1 MNEYPL
7 NDIIYDSKI
16 WKKDSL
22 DEKDESSNNNIQN
35 SKKKNN
41 KSSKNGSMSSNSNNT
56 NSNNTNSNCNNS
68 NNTNSNNSDNNSISL
83 GVNNI
88 INNKQKINK
97 NNGNGKKLTLPIG
110 SISKSLKLK
119 KETNKTSN
127 NIGKKIQKPLES
139 KKVSQNLPSIIGK
152 SKEQNT
158 NCFDKI
164 KDKNLNEK
172 KNNSKTKTQENK
184 ITKKNN
190 IISKD
195 LNYQEK
201 NKKTNKIQSKNN
213 DVKIIKKIG
222 GSEENE
228 EFEDEKDDEVLKINK
243 VATIDIKSNFMNDH
257 YLLPNNPFYN
267 NTLNNYNSNNSKKP
281 GNQICVTESDDS
293 YNKSSSVFD
302 PPSGRSNNSIKTFFT
317 TNSCKGNQMD
327 RYPHSN
333 KYPLA
338 NVINNNENNIR
349 NYNSN
354 NIFYPQKNTALMGS
368 FLSTGANSH
377 SHSGQR
383 YDTSNSNESGQS
395 PHNYN
400 VLQRQF
406 SNSNFNNFTKSVSG
420 TMNNNI
426 NKGAINNNMNN
437 NMNYNYMMQINPLE
451 RHIYPSNCNSNEL
464 VFKQPFSINSS
475 FFYKNNKGNLF
486 SINSEPKEKQI
497 IKLEDIARGIEKRTT
512 VMIRNVPIKYTVE
525 VLEKELEY
533 FVGKYDCIYVPFDYE
548 NGGNKGYAFI
558 NLIHP
563 YHVLLFYE
571 VFQGKCWTFF
581 ESKKICELNYA
592 NFQGINEIMKHA
604 KNYKGIKKP
613 TFYINT
619 KTKNTSIEVPKKYL
633 YILLQTHPN
642 LKYYENNLF
651 NTIVLE
657 SL

>member
-1 MNEYPL
+1 MNESPL

-172 KNNSKTKTQENK
+172 KK
-184 ITKKNN
+184 TKKNN

-213 DVKIIKKIG
+213 DVKIIKKID

-426 NKGAINNNMNN
+426 NNGTINNNMNN